1 MKSNLFMRKIRNFLC
16 FFICSFHLNCPSTEA
31 DLQSAAVGFSYLQI
45 RDAAFSLEADYK
57 SVSNRSSLF
66 CLRIA
71 NPQERLADLR
81 IYLTPSG
88 LKIFCSDMFLFFY
101 IITPTDIRKNQTANH
116 GMNVFIRELLAIF
129 LRKVFAEIHLAMK
142 QRRRNI

>member
-57 SVSNRSSLF
+57 S
-66 CLRIA
+66 A
-71 NPQERLADLR
+71 G
-81 IYLTPSG
+81 TPSG
-88 LKIFCSDMFLFFY
+88 LAYL
-101 IITPTDIRKNQTANH
+101 PNA
-116 GMNVFIRELLAIF
+116 
-129 LRKVFAEIHLAMK
+129 
-142 QRRRNI
+142 